1 MSMNSP
7 LSRRNLLKG
16 AAALSLSTQASA
28 LARMNGYGFD
38 ESHRTRSLVLIYL
51 RGGADFLNMI
61 VPRTD
66 PSYELCRPT
75 IGIKADEVVELSR
88 NWGLHPALAALKPI
102 YEEEL
107 LVPYIGVG
115 SPHPTRSHFDAQDF
129 MNFGAPGDRSVV
141 NGWMN
146 RYLTLS
152 QKTEEGTQNEFRGI
166 GMQRLLPIAVRG
178 SYPVLAVPDDF
189 ASRRAT
195 SVLDRF
201 GKFYGADGEVKEDSE
216 GEMGSRPQP
225 ADGLDV
231 LQSGKN
237 TIESLR
243 RFREIVSA
251 KGLQNFG
258 YPDTS
263 IGEGMQ
269 RIAQVILSG
278 EGLEVAAIDFNGW
291 DHHARQGGARGS
303 QANKLKE
310 LGDALAAFRKQLG
323 ERIGETMVMVMTEFG
338 RTVHENGSGGTDH
351 GHGSGMFL
359 MGGGLRGGKVHGSFD
374 GLRTNSLYEG
384 RDLPVTTDYRDVIAA
399 VLRGHMNFKAP
410 KDFFPD
416 YKAKKLKL
424 FK

>member
-1 MSMNSP
+1 MNSP

-16 AAALSLSTQASA
+16 AAALSLSTHASA
-28 LARMNGYGFD
+28 LARMNSYGFD
-38 ESHRTRSLVLIYL
+38 EGHRTRSLVLVYL

-61 VPRTD
+61 IPRSD
-66 PSYELCRPT
+66 PTYEICRPT
-75 IGIKADEVVELSR
+75 IGIKKDEMIELSR
-88 NWGLHPALAALKPI
+88 HWGLHPALKALKPI
-102 YEEEL
+102 YDEGL
-107 LVPYIGVG
+107 LVPYTGVG

-129 MNFGAPGDRSVV
+129 MNYAAPGDRSVV

-146 RYLTLS
+146 RFLTLTS
-152 QKTEEGTQNEFRGI
+152 KAEEADVNEFRAI

-201 GKFYGADGEVKEDSE
+201 GKFYGADGEMQND
-216 GEMGSRPQP
+216 GEMDSRPEP
-225 ADGLDV
+225 TEGVDV
-231 LQSGKN
+231 LGSGKN

-251 KGLQNFG
+251 RKPEDFG
-258 YPDTS
+258 YPRS
-263 IGEGMQ
+263 SLGEGMQ

-278 EGLEVAAIDFNGW
+278 EGLEIAAIDFGGW

-303 QANKLKE
+303 QATKLNE
-310 LGDALAAFRKQLG
+310 LGGALAAFRKQLG
-323 ERIGETMVMVMTEFG
+323 ARIGETMVMVMTEFG

-359 MGGGLRGGKVHGSFD
+359 MGGELKGGKVHGTF
-374 GLRTNSLYEG
+374 GNLRTNNLYQG
-384 RDLPVTTDYRDVIAA
+384 RDLPVTTDFRDVVGS
-399 VLRGHMNFKAP
+399 VLREHMELKLP
-410 KDFFPD
+410 KEFFPA
-416 YKAKKLKL
+416 YKPKKLKL